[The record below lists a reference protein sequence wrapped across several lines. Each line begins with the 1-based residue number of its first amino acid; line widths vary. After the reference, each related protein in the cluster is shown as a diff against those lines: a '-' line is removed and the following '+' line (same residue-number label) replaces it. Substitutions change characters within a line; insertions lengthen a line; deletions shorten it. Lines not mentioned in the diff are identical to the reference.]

1 MTSHTRLHSAS
12 AIARAHDYVHE
23 GGVGSTG
30 HGIVQ
35 RTPRI
40 FTVSSHQSSNRPGMS
55 EVVHQDVKEY
65 YGKRVQKTGDL
76 LTNVCTVGSATFS
89 TEAKEAMK
97 MIHPDVLA
105 K

>member
-1 MTSHTRLHSAS
+1 
-12 AIARAHDYVHE
+12 
-23 GGVGSTG
+23 
-30 HGIVQ
+30 
-35 RTPRI
+35 
-40 FTVSSHQSSNRPGMS
+40 MS

-76 LTNVCTVGSATFS
+76 LTNVCTVTSATFS

-97 MIHPDVLA
+97 MVHPDVLA